1 MSSQVRRDIPA
12 PPRPKLSEL
21 REQFGTIADE
31 LDAITQRLHDLES
44 ATPAPSP
51 NPAPSSL
58 DIPAYL
64 RMVDGASEAAQ
75 PGDYTVGIALVAL
88 QPVTVKGV
96 RLWWPHNGSATIRAT
111 LYSAPTDSA
120 ATLLRETTA
129 TVSADSLTDLSFT
142 ATAAITAGS
151 RIIIG
156 CWASNSKHANI
167 QNASNWMP
175 PKPAFIGAWASSENV
190 RYAAG
195 NAAPVNP
202 GTSTQH
208 ATCWPLS

>member
-31 LDAITQRLHDLES
+31 LDAITERLHTIET

-51 NPAPSSL
+51 SPAPSAL

-64 RMVDGASEAAQ
+64 RASDTYREAAQ
-75 PGDYTVGIALVAL
+75 NGDYTVGIALTAAAD
-88 QPVTVKGV
+88 VTISGV
-96 RLWWPHNGSATIRAT
+96 RLWWPHNSGATIRAT
-111 LYSAPTDSA
+111 LYSAATDSA

-129 TVSADSLTDLSFT
+129 TVNADSLTNLSFT
-142 ATAAITAGS
+142 APAAISAGS
-151 RIIIG
+151 RVLVA
-156 CWASNSKHANI
+156 CWADNSKHANI